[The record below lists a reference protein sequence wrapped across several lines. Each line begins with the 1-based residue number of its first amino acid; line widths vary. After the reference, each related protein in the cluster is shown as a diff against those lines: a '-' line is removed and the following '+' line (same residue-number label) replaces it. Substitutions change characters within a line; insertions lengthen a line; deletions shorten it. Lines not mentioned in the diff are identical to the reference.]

1 MGIHSLRKKIQTEGY
16 INGVKIVNL
25 EIDVVEEGAYHVV
38 KLNGEIDVYTAPK
51 LKEKIIPLTE
61 KEGNK
66 VKIDLKNTYYLDS
79 TGLGVF
85 ISAYKSTKKNN
96 SELKLI
102 HVRDRVLRLF
112 KVTGLHEI
120 MDLDVEEK
128 DGGE

>member
-1 MGIHSLRKKIQTEGY
+1 ML
-16 INGVKIVNL
+16 NL
-25 EIDVVEEGAYHVV
+25 AIDVVEDGEYHVV
-38 KLNGEIDVYTAPK
+38 KLKGEIDVYTAPK

-61 KEGNK
+61 QEGNK

-96 SELKLI
+96 SELRLI
-102 HVRDRVLRLF
+102 HVQDRVLRLF

-120 MDLDVEEK
+120 MNLDVEEK